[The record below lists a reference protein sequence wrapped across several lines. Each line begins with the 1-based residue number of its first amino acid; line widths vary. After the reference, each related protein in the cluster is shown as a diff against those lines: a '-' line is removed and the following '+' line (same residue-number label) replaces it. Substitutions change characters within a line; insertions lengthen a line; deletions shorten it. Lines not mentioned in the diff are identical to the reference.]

1 MPKRESGGF
10 MGRDYEERCA
20 LSVLRGGGGNGSN
33 SAVPNPPA
41 FYCSPALLHDL
52 TLWLWVLC
60 VCTVH

>member
-33 SAVPNPPA
+33 SAVPNRPLSIEPTIITITTTITIN
-41 FYCSPALLHDL
+41 SM
-52 TLWLWVLC
+52 T
-60 VCTVH
+60 